1 MEVESWLR
9 DRHNFLTNLHEHW
22 TKKLHDDV
30 AAKEAELQKLTNE
43 RASDREAYLEAR
55 QSYQEA
61 NIFID
66 VAKEKMR
73 RAEEIKEKQELERKS
88 ATKIQAWWRGLM
100 VRKCLGPYK
109 KKKKALPK
117 DEKSG
122 KKKR

>member
-1 MEVESWLR
+1 M
-9 DRHNFLTNLHEHW
+9 
-22 TKKLHDDV
+22 

-43 RASDREAYLEAR
+43 RASDREAYLEARYVWIGLDFIKKQYLKYSWDLRLIFKNKNEHLILLR

-88 ATKIQAWWRGLM
+88 ATKIQAW
-100 VRKCLGPYK
+100 
-109 KKKKALPK
+109 
-117 DEKSG
+117 
-122 KKKR
+122 